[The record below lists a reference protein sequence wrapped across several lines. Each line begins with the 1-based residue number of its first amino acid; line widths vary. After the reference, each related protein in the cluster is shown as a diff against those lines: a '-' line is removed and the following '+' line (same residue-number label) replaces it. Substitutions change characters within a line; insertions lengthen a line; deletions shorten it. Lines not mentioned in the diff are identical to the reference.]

1 MARPELVA
9 GGTVLPP
16 LQIGVDRSAWCAR
29 AAGEHWDRRRI
40 SGRLHA
46 LKRADYRCVYCG
58 FRAGPA
64 EDVVPQMGTEEA
76 NERAFGYM
84 QIHPRHG
91 DHANARVDDLD
102 ALCPFCHEV
111 LHAGVG
117 QGKSSGFIIQCP
129 WLAQADLCLL
139 LNAMAVASAEADADA
154 MVIHQLLLQ
163 LESLQASACA
173 ALGVPRLECEFLASA
188 LLRLRETAPQLY
200 ARRSKVIGSL
210 RYLPDVDF
218 FARAVDYWRG
228 SSWRPVAEWE
238 SVYRRWTRR

>member
-1 MARPELVA
+1 MPRPEPA
-9 GGTVLPP
+9 GHVLPP
-16 LQIGVDRSAWCAR
+16 LQIGVDRSGWHAH
-29 AAGEHWDRRRI
+29 AAGEHWDRRKI

-46 LKRADYRCVYCG
+46 LKRAGYRCVYCG
-58 FRAGPA
+58 FRAVPA
-64 EDVVPQMGTEEA
+64 EDLMPQVGTEEA
-76 NERAFGYM
+76 NERAYGYM
-84 QIHPRHG
+84 QVHPRHG
-91 DHANARVDDLD
+91 DHSNWSVDDLD

-117 QGKSSGFIIQCP
+117 QAKSSGFIILCP

-163 LESLQASACA
+163 LESLQAGACA
-173 ALGVPRLECEFLASA
+173 ALGVPRLDCELLAAA

-200 ARRSKVIGSL
+200 ARRSKVIGPL

-218 FARAVDYWRG
+218 FARAVAYWRA
-228 SSWRPVAEWE
+228 SAWRPVTEWE
-238 SVYRRWTRR
+238 GVYRRWTRR